1 MNSTRS
7 TFTDFRQSKWWRRI
21 KLGAGTLLLVA
32 GVLVVCWC
40 IAPIRDGCTK
50 FFWGSRPAVSS
61 VATNKQGTVVYVN
74 DDAGSDDVRG
84 LIRDVWH
91 QDWFR
96 SVTHVRWMGMELI
109 PAQRDADA
117 DAVAAAFV
125 SAAEGRL
132 SGSLKV
138 GDERWWSLR
147 CGDPERC
154 GQAALD
160 LVTVLL
166 DHPRWWSGIRIGS
179 EATYV
184 DGDDAELL
192 REVVTA
198 LQPWRAHLDGFY
210 YSQDPT
216 KTGVPKARPPK
227 LRDEPWKN
235 QQRALMWVGLT
246 DVDVWEAQ
254 RSITSKLNAVTAE
267 HMVLTSSKGP
277 RIGGDGDAAPVRAV
291 SERIDGTLLAAATD
305 LSYVRV
311 ETKQLADVHA
321 WADALD
327 DDTDIEWVPA
337 GSAAAADESS
347 VHVSPE
353 ALRTLKPLA
362 EQLGTRLERLSTA
375 PDRHGD
381 KPEGGGTA
389 VVFNASRDDGCG
401 ESLDCEGIARSV
413 KAYDKPLHITL
424 SLASDTGTGGPE
436 ADQLR
441 WNDGA
446 VTAVKM
452 ESPVTQELYRLLG
465 GA

>member
-32 GVLVVCWC
+32 GVLVVCWS
-40 IAPIRDGCTK
+40 IAPIREGWTK

-61 VATNKQGTVVYVN
+61 VATNKQGTVVYVK
-74 DDAGSDDVRG
+74 DDASSDDVRG

-96 SVTHVRWMGMELI
+96 SVTHVRWRGMELI

-147 CGDPERC
+147 CGHPERC

-166 DHPRWWSGIRIGS
+166 DHQRWWSGIRIDS

-216 KTGVPKARPPK
+216 KTGVPKARPPQ

-235 QQRALMWVGLT
+235 QQRALMWVGMT

-254 RSITSKLNAVTAE
+254 RTSRR
-267 HMVLTSSKGP
+267 SSMP
-277 RIGGDGDAAPVRAV
+277 
-291 SERIDGTLLAAATD
+291 
-305 LSYVRV
+305 
-311 ETKQLADVHA
+311 
-321 WADALD
+321 
-327 DDTDIEWVPA
+327 
-337 GSAAAADESS
+337 
-347 VHVSPE
+347 
-353 ALRTLKPLA
+353 
-362 EQLGTRLERLSTA
+362 
-375 PDRHGD
+375 
-381 KPEGGGTA
+381 
-389 VVFNASRDDGCG
+389 
-401 ESLDCEGIARSV
+401 
-413 KAYDKPLHITL
+413 
-424 SLASDTGTGGPE
+424 
-436 ADQLR
+436 
-441 WNDGA
+441 
-446 VTAVKM
+446 
-452 ESPVTQELYRLLG
+452 
-465 GA
+465 

>member
-1 MNSTRS
+1 M
-7 TFTDFRQSKWWRRI
+7 
-21 KLGAGTLLLVA
+21 
-32 GVLVVCWC
+32 
-40 IAPIRDGCTK
+40 
-50 FFWGSRPAVSS
+50 
-61 VATNKQGTVVYVN
+61 
-74 DDAGSDDVRG
+74 
-84 LIRDVWH
+84 
-91 QDWFR
+91 
-96 SVTHVRWMGMELI
+96 
-109 PAQRDADA
+109 
-117 DAVAAAFV
+117 
-125 SAAEGRL
+125 
-132 SGSLKV
+132 
-138 GDERWWSLR
+138 
-147 CGDPERC
+147 
-154 GQAALD
+154 
-160 LVTVLL
+160 
-166 DHPRWWSGIRIGS
+166 
-179 EATYV
+179 
-184 DGDDAELL
+184 
-192 REVVTA
+192 
-198 LQPWRAHLDGFY
+198 
-210 YSQDPT
+210 
-216 KTGVPKARPPK
+216 
-227 LRDEPWKN
+227 
-235 QQRALMWVGLT
+235 
-246 DVDVWEAQ
+246 
-254 RSITSKLNAVTAE
+254 TAE
-267 HMVLTSSKGP
+267 HMVLTSSKGQ

-353 ALRTLKPLA
+353 ALRTLQPLA

-389 VVFNASRDDGCG
+389 VVFNSSRDDGCG

-413 KAYDKPLHITL
+413 KAYAKPLHITL